1 MADEMTIKAI
11 NLLREQDPNLDEI
24 QSMDKFIAHQGE
36 VVKMREQNVEYANHP
51 QAETLRKRLSVLEDS
66 AVAFTW
72 VYTMMMSYKR
82 EAVLARANEFEMANA
97 VIELK
102 EELNILNKLNS
113 CLLYTSPS
121 PRDRTRSR
129 MPSSA

>member
-1 MADEMTIKAI
+1 MYGCGYIVMADEMTIKAI

-36 VVKMREQNVEYANHP
+36 VLKMREQYVEYANHP

-72 VYTMMMSYKR
+72 IYTMMMSYKR

-113 CLLYTSPS
+113 
-121 PRDRTRSR
+121 DD
-129 MPSSA
+129 

>member
-1 MADEMTIKAI
+1 MADELTIKAI

-36 VVKMREQNVEYANHP
+36 VLKMREQYVEYANHP

-66 AVAFTW
+66 AFAFTW

-102 EELNILNKLNS
+102 EELNILNKLNDDENS
-113 CLLYTSPS
+113 
-121 PRDRTRSR
+121 
-129 MPSSA
+129 

>member
-1 MADEMTIKAI
+1 MADELTIKAI

-36 VVKMREQNVEYANHP
+36 VLKMREQYANHP
-51 QAETLRKRLSVLEDS
+51 QAETLSKRLSVLEDS

-72 VYTMMMSYKR
+72 IYTMMMSYKR

-113 CLLYTSPS
+113 
-121 PRDRTRSR
+121 DD
-129 MPSSA
+129 